1 MDRDGT
7 NLPHPSS
14 LFIVRTLQ
22 ELCCL
27 NISAAAAVYVL
38 AKEEAR
44 SIKADIRISST
55 VQNSNV
61 LYVLSWPEH
70 NMITLLL
77 GMVLAC
83 H

>member
-7 NLPHPSS
+7 NLPHRSS

-27 NISAAAAVYVL
+27 NISAATAVYVL

-44 SIKADIRISST
+44 SIKAD
-55 VQNSNV
+55 SNV
-61 LYVLSWPEH
+61 FYVLSWPEH
-70 NMITLLL
+70 NVITLLL
-77 GMVLAC
+77 GMVLTC